1 MCGSDS
7 VVECHLAKV
16 EVAGPNPVSR
26 SKRRRRAQ
34 KAPSFFCA
42 RLRIKYTR
50 PRLNANKSFLSSLL
64 RLLELRSAKHV
75 RKKRGAKALAVLS
88 AFFNVRS

>member
-42 RLRIKYTR
+42 RLRILIYAPSLKCKQVVFIILPSPFGTAHRKVRAEKTR
-50 PRLNANKSFLSSLL
+50 RKSACCF
-64 RLLELRSAKHV
+64 ECVFQRS
-75 RKKRGAKALAVLS
+75 
-88 AFFNVRS
+88 